1 MISGD
6 LAYATA
12 LLSNHSLFTSAT
24 SYFRF
29 GSALWE
35 LDGFGKLPDIS
46 CDFLKFPVLKTSA
59 EFSALYMNL

>member
-6 LAYATA
+6 LAYATE
-12 LLSNHSLFTSAT
+12 LLSNHSLFTSAA

-35 LDGFGKLPDIS
+35 LEGFGKLPDIC
-46 CDFLKFPVLKTSA
+46 CDFLKFPLLKTSA